1 MKAQTYFFL
10 LVLISIFIGSCNQQ
24 NQQSFVEEY
33 TETMLTYPFH
43 DTNSFPII
51 QNKNDIYPY
60 SRIDGFSHTGE
71 PRDWKVVKL
80 ENDYIEVYVLPE
92 EGGKVWGAI
101 DKVTGKEFIYKNNVV
116 KYRDLAMRGPWTSG
130 GIEFNTGV
138 IGHHPGGASPV
149 NYKVFTDDDGT
160 AHCVVGGMDLPSHMQ
175 WRVDIF
181 LPANTSYFETVSS
194 WYNATSF
201 YQPSYYWSNAA
212 VKASKDLK
220 FYFPGTHWIG
230 HNGMSHPWPVDEQ
243 GVDRSWYINS
253 KDIGSSSCHIFGS
266 IDNYYVSYFHD
277 EDFGSGHW
285 SEIYGTPGKK
295 IFLWSQ
301 ARNGAIWEDLLTD
314 TNGQYVEVQAGR
326 MYNQNSFSSSNT
338 PFKQTDFTPYYS
350 DSWTERWFP
359 VRGTDGVTRVAESGT
374 IHLKY
379 SADGMNLL
387 FSPIREI
394 NAKMMVAVNG
404 EEISKNQVVL
414 KPSETLDEVFSGI
427 NEGDKIEVYLGTE
440 KLFSSE
446 DDFTV
451 ERPNKSEGNALD
463 DKFILAGELEQFR
476 YYKRALETYLELI
489 EKEPTNLKAL
499 ERVAELY
506 ARSGEIDKALDYTRK
521 VLKVDAY
528 SPGTN
533 FIYGNLQKTKGNLTD
548 AKDGFNWSM
557 RSLEYHAASLQLL
570 AEICLM
576 EDNPVVAQRYAERSL
591 AYNSLNLNA
600 YKSLAIALRKLD
612 KPQQAEK
619 ALANI
624 LEIDPLDHFA
634 LFERYL
640 LNPGVGLAAFNNSFQ
655 NEMAKEEYLELGLY
669 YANMGLKDEAIQVL
683 EQVTAYPAIDYWL
696 AWLNKENQEKS
707 KTYLA
712 QALEASPEFVFPYRN
727 ETGMVLDWASKQVPS
742 WKTDYYSALI
752 LWNRGREKEALAL
765 LEKWG
770 EEPEF
775 VPYYYS
781 RACLKGIHSDAG
793 LEEMNRAL
801 AIGPDQWR
809 LYKELANIYSQRNDL
824 QAAVEIAEKGH
835 QKFPGNYILDIG
847 YSKALTNTGQYAKSL
862 DVIINTDV
870 LPYEGER
877 SAQRIFVYNS
887 LMLAFDSYKKGNY
900 EEALDYIEKSETY
913 PENLGSGSP
922 PFPDYRNQNI
932 LRARIYNKTGEREK
946 ALKVQNEIQ
955 AYTEKHGEMRGSSI
969 FDRGLTDTYIKPF

>member
-1 MKAQTYFFL
+1 MKASTYFFL
-10 LVLISIFIGSCNQQ
+10 LVFMSIVIGSCKQQ
-24 NQQSFVEEY
+24 NQQTIVEEY
-33 TETMLTYPFH
+33 TETMLTYPYH

-60 SRIDGFSHTGE
+60 SRIDGFSHTGT

-80 ENDYIEVYVLPE
+80 ENDYIEVYILPE

-101 DKVTGKEFIYKNNVV
+101 DKVSGKEFIYKNEVV

-149 NYKVFTDDDGT
+149 NYKVFTDDEGT

-181 LPANTSYFETVSS
+181 LPVNTSYFETVSS
-194 WYNATSF
+194 WYNATPF
-201 YQPSYYWSNAA
+201 YQPSYFWSNAA
-212 VKASKDLK
+212 VKASEDLK

-230 HNGMSHPWPVDEQ
+230 HNGMSHPWPVDEE
-243 GVDRSWYINS
+243 GIDRSWYINS

-285 SEIYGTPGKK
+285 SDIYGVPGKK

-301 ARNGAIWEDLLTD
+301 ARNGAIWENLLTD
-314 TNGQYVEVQAGR
+314 TDGQYVEVQAGR
-326 MYNQNSFSSSNT
+326 MYNQNSFSSSRT

-374 IHLKY
+374 INLKF

-387 FSPIREI
+387 FSPIRKI
-394 NAKMMVAVNG
+394 NAKLMVAVNG
-404 EEISKNQVVL
+404 DEISNDQVIM
-414 KPSETLDEVFSGI
+414 KPSETLNEEFSGI
-427 NEGDKIEVYLGTE
+427 RDGDKIEVYLGTE

-446 DDFTV
+446 DNFTID
-451 ERPNKSEGNALD
+451 RPNKSEGDALD
-463 DKFILAGELEQFR
+463 DMFILAGELEQFR
-476 YYKRALETYLELI
+476 YYQRALETYLELL
-489 EKEPTNLKAL
+489 EKEPFNLKAL

-506 ARSGEIDKALDYTRK
+506 ARRGEMDKALAYCRK
-521 VLKVDAY
+521 VLKVDTY

-533 FIYGNLQKTKGNLTD
+533 FIYGNLQKSKGNLTD
-548 AKDGFNWSM
+548 AKDGFRWSM

-570 AEICLM
+570 SEINLM
-576 EDNPVVAQRYAERSL
+576 EGDTEVARRHAERSL

-612 KPQQAEK
+612 KPQQAEE
-619 ALANI
+619 ALADI

-640 LNPGVGLAAFNNSFQ
+640 LNPNVGLSTFNNSFQ
-655 NEMAKEEYLELGLY
+655 NEMAREEYLELGLF
-669 YANMGLKDEAIQVL
+669 YAKIGLNDEAIQVL
-683 EQVTAYPAIDYWL
+683 EQVPDYPAIHYWL
-696 AWLNKENQEKS
+696 AWLNKEDQDKS
-707 KTYLA
+707 KTYLD
-712 QALEASPEFVFPYRN
+712 QALGASPEFVFPYRN
-727 ETGMVLDWASKQVPS
+727 ETGMVLDWASKQIPS

-752 LWNRGREKEALAL
+752 LWNRGRDEEALGL
-765 LEKWG
+765 LDKWG
-770 EEPEF
+770 GEPEF
-775 VPYYYS
+775 APFYYS
-781 RACLKGIHSDAG
+781 RACLKGIDSDAG
-793 LEEMNRAL
+793 LEEMKRAL
-801 AIGPDQWR
+801 AIDPGQWR

-847 YSKALTNTGQYAKSL
+847 YSKALTNTGNYAKSL
-862 DVIINTDV
+862 EVITSTDV

-877 SAQRIFVYNS
+877 SAQRIFVYNC
-887 LMLAFDSYKKGNY
+887 LMLAFDSYKKGDY
-900 EEALDYIEKSETY
+900 DTALEFIEKSETY

-946 ALKVQNEIQ
+946 ARKVNDEIQ
-955 AYTEKHGEMRGSSI
+955 VYTGKFGEMRGGSI
-969 FDRGLTDTYIKPF
+969 FEQGLRDSYTRPF